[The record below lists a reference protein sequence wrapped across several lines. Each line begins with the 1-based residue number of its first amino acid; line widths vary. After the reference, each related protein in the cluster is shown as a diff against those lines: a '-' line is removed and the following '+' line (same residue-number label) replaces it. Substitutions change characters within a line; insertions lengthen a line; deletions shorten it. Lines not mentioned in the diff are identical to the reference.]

1 MRYIL
6 SRFKGAD
13 KISLGIVAV
22 FMVLS
27 ILMIGSTTISTMS
40 FWNRNTIV
48 QAGSYVIGIGLMMII
63 MAIGYEI
70 FRGRIKQLYVFSLFL
85 LLLVYVP
92 GLGITQFGA
101 RSWITLGFTTVQ
113 PSEIVKVL
121 FALLMADYLDKHHD
135 ELYNFRGLLKA
146 GVLAAPIIGIVLK
159 EDLGSALVFMTMWL
173 AMVFFAGLSIK
184 VFAKFL
190 VIVACLIPP
199 AYLMMATYQKERI
212 SSFLHPDN
220 LNIGSNY
227 QVYES
232 KIAMGSGGVFGKGLF
247 HGTQK
252 ALNFIPVQKS
262 DFIFSVIIEELG
274 LIGGLVVIGLFAY
287 LMVRFMRIALEATD
301 LFGALVVVG
310 FIGMFI
316 FQIFE
321 NIAMTMGIMPVTGI
335 TLPFLSYGGTSIL
348 CNTMALGFILAVRD
362 RSRMIQF

>member
-1 MRYIL
+1 MRYLFTRI
-6 SRFKGAD
+6 KGAD
-13 KISLGIVAV
+13 KISLAITAA

-27 ILMIGSTTISTMS
+27 ILMIGSTTISTTS

-48 QAGSYVIGIGLMMII
+48 QAGAYVIGIGCLMFI
-63 MAIGYEI
+63 MGIGYEI
-70 FRGRIKQLYVFSLFL
+70 FRGRIRQLYLFSLFL
-85 LLLVYVP
+85 LLLVYIP
-92 GLGITQFGA
+92 GLGVTQFGA

-121 FALLMADYLDKHHD
+121 FCLVMADYLDKHHD
-135 ELYNFRGLLKA
+135 ELFNFRGLIKA
-146 GVLAAPIIGIVLK
+146 GILAAPLIAIVLK

-184 VFAKFL
+184 VFAQFL
-190 VIVACLIPP
+190 VIIGCLVPF
-199 AYLMMATYQKERI
+199 AYMFMAQYQKERI

-220 LNIGSNY
+220 LSIGANY
-227 QVYES
+227 QVYQS
-232 KIAMGSGGVFGKGLF
+232 KIAIGSGGVFGKGLF
-247 HGTQK
+247 QGTQK

-274 LIGGLVVIGLFAY
+274 LIGGLVVIGLFAI
-287 LMVRFMRIALEATD
+287 LMVRFMKIALEATD
-301 LFGALVVVG
+301 LFGALIVVG

-321 NIAMTMGIMPVTGI
+321 NIAMTMGMMPVTGI

-348 CNTMALGFILAVRD
+348 CNMMALGFILAVRD
-362 RSRMIQF
+362 RSRIINF